1 LVLDLNTFYSQ
12 FGNYYKGGT
21 MTLNLQKAELNGQ
34 KYFVVP
40 VDLYPFLNL
49 TSEEEKGVLKMEFG
63 QNFFLVPILNSQKPV
78 SDAEIED
85 FVDKILK
92 DKKEDKKKKEK
103 KTHIERE
110 YLADQVSGCGYDDPC
125 GRWSRSSGC
134 GYEPDPC
141 GGTFWGRSSSC

>member
-1 LVLDLNTFYSQ
+1 
-12 FGNYYKGGT
+12 

-40 VDLYPFLNL
+40 VDLYPFLTL

-63 QNFFLVPILNSQKPV
+63 QNFFLVPILNSQNPV
-78 SDAEIED
+78 SDSEIED

-110 YLADQVSGCGYDDPC
+110 HFADQGGGCGYDDPC
-125 GRWSRSSGC
+125 GRTSWSRSSGC

>member
-1 LVLDLNTFYSQ
+1 
-12 FGNYYKGGT
+12 

-40 VDLYPFLNL
+40 VDLYPFLTL

-63 QNFFLVPILNSQKPV
+63 QNFFLVPILNSQNPV
-78 SDAEIED
+78 SDSEIED

-110 YLADQVSGCGYDDPC
+110 YLADQSSSCGYDDPC
-125 GRWSRSSGC
+125 GRTSWSRSSGC
-134 GYEPDPC
+134 GYESDPC